1 MWTVIHLVSDRDKA
15 NQIYNKLTAEGF
27 LVKVQPLNKKDDNRY
42 FQILVPG
49 SEAQEA
55 YDSLVELGLS

>member
-55 YDSLVELGLS
+55 YDSLVELRLS